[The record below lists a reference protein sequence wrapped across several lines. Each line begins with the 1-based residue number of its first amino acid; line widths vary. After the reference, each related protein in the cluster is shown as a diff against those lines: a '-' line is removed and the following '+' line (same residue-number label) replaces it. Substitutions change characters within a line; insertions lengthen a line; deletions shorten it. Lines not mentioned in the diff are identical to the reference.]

1 MSVFVAIAVSLSDA
15 PVETDC
21 TVRACESRDRTC
33 PEKRAGFRRG
43 RGTERK
49 ITSIGL
55 PGVNRC
61 TGVSVFGEAG
71 GDLQN
76 KYMHVQGVAWHV

>member
-1 MSVFVAIAVSLSDA
+1 MSVFVAVAGSLSDA

-49 ITSIGL
+49 VTSVGF
-55 PGVNRC
+55 PGVKRC

-71 GDLQN
+71 VDLQN
-76 KYMHVQGVAWHV
+76 KYTHVQGVARHV